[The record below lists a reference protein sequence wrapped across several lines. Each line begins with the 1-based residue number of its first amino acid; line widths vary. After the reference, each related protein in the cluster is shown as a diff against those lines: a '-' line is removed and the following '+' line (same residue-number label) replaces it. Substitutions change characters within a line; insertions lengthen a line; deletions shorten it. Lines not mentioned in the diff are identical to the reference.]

1 MKEIIINAE
10 QLEQKLFESSRFHR
24 YRIAFNS
31 AFLHEDF
38 STASSV
44 CEELASLPEL
54 TINERCELASYCQ
67 MLGKIDSALKQL
79 DLILQTNPAE
89 HNAALQKARILRL
102 HQDSEK
108 YLSFIQSRMKDFPSF
123 APYYLDLWE
132 FLRTNPDT
140 ELMTL
145 IQNLAQ
151 ENGIAL
157 PEEKE
162 AFAPIPESYTPFS
175 QVDVYS
181 DSDLL
186 SMINLFLGRENS
198 YARQWVSDDG
208 KYGYTP
214 VNEPLNLN
222 AVRNHLLGIQTLG
235 IYQLDL
241 MGKVKWIVFDLDV
254 EKSHLDNLHDPA
266 FRLWLEQGFQKI
278 INEFRALLKTY
289 HLEMNVEFSGYKG
302 YHLWILL
309 KEKIPAYIARN
320 FAQRIVS
327 QITFNGLPISIEI
340 FPKQVRT
347 SRDNYGN
354 LVKLPY
360 GIHRLSGLNSTM
372 LNEDFK
378 IVSFE
383 EFIKQPKIV
392 SPEDILSAIYS
403 LDPNFSLMPEKELV
417 EEPTPYSV
425 TLETIEPIDPETDTE
440 WLCLK
445 QNCSVLWTLDN
456 LINTNHSLT
465 VNQKNVLRYVCGHL
479 TNGLAIVNTLMKK
492 LTNCELEDLMKRPFR
507 GNAMSCNK
515 IRKLAGDIIEPG
527 HCHCDFSEEPGMYQ
541 TPLLHLK
548 KLSSNSTNALQ
559 TNELMLKDLISTY
572 LKLKSQSKDLEDHLK
587 QIEKEIINAFDQI
600 GLNEISTSYGILKKI
615 TDEDKISLV
624 IQLK

>member
-10 QLEQKLFESSRFHR
+10 QLEQKLPKTSRFHQ

-31 AFLHEDF
+31 AFLYEDF
-38 STASSV
+38 ATASKV
-44 CEELASLPEL
+44 CEEISALPEL
-54 TINERCELASYCQ
+54 TVNERCELASYFQ
-67 MLGKIDSALKQL
+67 MLGEIDAALKQL
-79 DLILQTNPAE
+79 DLVLQANPEE

-108 YLSFIQSRMKDFPSF
+108 YLSFIQSRIIDFPSF
-123 APYYLDLWE
+123 APYYLDVWE
-132 FLRTNPDT
+132 FLKTNPNN
-140 ELMTL
+140 ELREL
-145 IQNLAQ
+145 IQQLAQ
-151 ENGIAL
+151 ENSIVL

-162 AFAPIPESYTPFS
+162 EFILSPESSTPFS
-175 QVDVYS
+175 QTDIYS

-186 SMINLFLGRENS
+186 TMINLFQGRENS
-198 YARQWVSDDG
+198 YARQWVSDEG

-278 INEFRALLKTY
+278 INEFRELLKTY

-309 KEKIPAYIARN
+309 KEKIPAYVARS
-320 FAQRIVS
+320 FAQRIVA

-372 LNEDFK
+372 LNEEFK
-378 IVSFE
+378 IISFE
-383 EFIKQPKIV
+383 EFIKQPKMV
-392 SPEDILSAIYS
+392 SPEDLISALFA
-403 LDPNFSLMPEKELV
+403 LDPNFSLIQEKENAQ
-417 EEPTPYSV
+417 EPVSPLIYPE
-425 TLETIEPIDPETDTE
+425 TLEAPDPETDSE

-445 QNCSVLWTLDN
+445 QNCAVLWTIDN

-465 VNQKNVLRYVCGHL
+465 GEQKTVLRYVCGHL
-479 TNGLAIVNTLMKK
+479 TNGPAIVNTLMKK
-492 LTNCELEDLMKRPFR
+492 LTNCELDDLMKRPFR
-507 GNAMSCNK
+507 GNVMSCNR
-515 IRKLAGDIIEPG
+515 IRSLVGTLVEPER
-527 HCHCDFSEEPGMYQ
+527 CHCDFSQESGMYP

-548 KLSSNSTNALQ
+548 KLSSKSINALQ
-559 TNELMLKDLISTY
+559 ANDLMLKDLISTY
-572 LKLKSQSKDLEDHLK
+572 LKLKSQTRDLQERLEQVEKD
-587 QIEKEIINAFDQI
+587 IINAFENI
-600 GLNEISTSYGILKKI
+600 GLDEISTPYGILKKI
-615 TDEDKISLV
+615 TNGEQISLV
-624 IQLK
+624 MQLK

>member
-10 QLEQKLFESSRFHR
+10 QLEPKLSESSRFHR

-38 STASSV
+38 ASASSV

-54 TINERCELASYCQ
+54 TVNERCELASYFQ

-79 DLILQTNPAE
+79 DLILQNNPDE
-89 HNAALQKARILRL
+89 HNAALQKGRILRL
-102 HQDSEK
+102 YQEK
-108 YLSFIQSRMKDFPSF
+108 EPYLAYIQSRIKDYPSY

-132 FLRTNPDT
+132 FLKTNPDA
-140 ELMTL
+140 ELMTQ

-151 ENGIAL
+151 ENGITL

-162 AFAPIPESYTPFS
+162 DFAPFSESSTPFS
-175 QVDVYS
+175 QGDVYS
-181 DSDLL
+181 DPDLL
-186 SMINLFLGRENS
+186 SMINLFQGRENS

-241 MGKVKWIVFDLDV
+241 SGKVKWVVFDLDV
-254 EKSHLDNLHDPA
+254 EKTHLDNLHDPA
-266 FRLWLEQGFQKI
+266 FRLWLERGFQKI
-278 INEFRALLKTY
+278 INEFRELLKTY

-302 YHLWILL
+302 YHIWILL
-309 KEKIPAYIARN
+309 QEKIPAYIARN
-320 FAQRIVS
+320 FAQRILAQVS
-327 QITFNGLPISIEI
+327 VNGLPISIEI

-378 IVSFE
+378 IISFE
-383 EFIKQPKIV
+383 EFIKQPKMV
-392 SPEDILSAIYS
+392 APEDLISALFS
-403 LDPNFSLMPEKELV
+403 LDPDFSLSPEKEIPEAPV
-417 EEPTPYSV
+417 PYPIPP
-425 TLETIEPIDPETDTE
+425 ETIQSPDPESDPE

-445 QNCSVLWTLDN
+445 QNCAVLWTIDN
-456 LINTNHSLT
+456 LINTNHSLSGE
-465 VNQKNVLRYVCGHL
+465 QKTILRYVCGHL
-479 TNGLAIVNTLMKK
+479 TNGPALVNTLMKK
-492 LTNCELEDLMKRPFR
+492 LTNCELDDLMKRPFR
-507 GNAMSCNK
+507 GNAMSCNR
-515 IRKLAGDIIEPG
+515 IRSLVGTLIEPER
-527 HCHCDFSEEPGMYQ
+527 CRCDFSQESGMYP

-548 KLSSNSTNALQ
+548 KLRSKSINALQ
-559 TNELMLKDLISTY
+559 TNDLMLKDLISTY
-572 LKLKSQSKDLEDHLK
+572 LKLKSQNKDLQERLE
-587 QIEKEIINAFDQI
+587 QIEKDIINAFEEI
-600 GLNEISTSYGILKKI
+600 GLDEISTPYGILKKI